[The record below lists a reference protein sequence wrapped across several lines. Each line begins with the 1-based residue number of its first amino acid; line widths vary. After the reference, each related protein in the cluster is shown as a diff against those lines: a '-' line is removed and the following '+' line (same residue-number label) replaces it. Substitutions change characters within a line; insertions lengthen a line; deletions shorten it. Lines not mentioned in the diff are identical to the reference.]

1 MSATATPPPAAK
13 PATPSAMDILNDL
26 TRDVKAITTRLNTPA
41 SGAGVE
47 GMLTAQQ
54 APHYAKAVGVK
65 PFSFGRFCKAT
76 QFDREEIA
84 PHEIGLLNQ
93 YKKAL
98 QDTGCGL
105 NEGGG
110 NTLVGHWLPVNFT
123 DYGGRLTST
132 SAAEAIFREVKSVFT
147 ASRPGYDPE
156 EAQWLVKNGYA
167 RTQFGD
173 ADRVVKAQSA
183 FDDALGG
190 TLVAPPVQG
199 PPIPIVRPQAACLAA
214 GAQALTL
221 PPNGRFVRPR
231 ITGVPSV
238 KAVGE
243 SQTTPTSNLTTGQMV
258 LQAKKIAGAVTMTEE
273 ATAYTSGTMDAIAQA
288 ELGRSLGLKLD
299 YFAFYGE
306 GGTQF
311 PDGLTSSVY
320 SGTGGVINIA
330 NFTFPGGGVPRGIG
344 ANGNTLRPE
353 YGDIFPALVAERSF
367 NIDAAGGAWVMR
379 PMVYASTAAVRT
391 DAVTPD
397 DGNGVLVDILRRF
410 GEQQSQSVWRG
421 RRVVQ
426 TTNIDDTGTK
436 NAGTGLTDVFFGI
449 WQYMY
454 FASYGAIQFM
464 TGNNGTTF
472 LNGQYL
478 LRGTMY
484 GDIGLEYPGAFLWYP
499 YVAPLSNPW

>member
-1 MSATATPPPAAK
+1 MAATATPPPAAK
-13 PATPSAMDILNDL
+13 PATPSAMDML
-26 TRDVKAITTRLNTPA
+26 TNLATEVKSITARLNQPA

-47 GMLTAQQ
+47 AMLTSQQ
-54 APHYAKAVGVK
+54 APHYAKAVGAK
-65 PFSFGRFCKAT
+65 RFSFARFCRAT
-76 QFDREEIA
+76 QLDSPEIA
-84 PHEIGLLNQ
+84 PHEIQILNQ

-105 NEGGG
+105 EGSGG
-110 NTLVGHWLPVNFT
+110 TALIGHWLPINFT

-132 SAAEAIFREVKSVFT
+132 SAAETAFREVKAVFEV
-147 ASRPGYDPE
+147 SRPGYDPE
-156 EAQWLVKNGYA
+156 EAQWLVRNGYA
-167 RTQFGD
+167 KTQFGD
-173 ADRVVKAQSA
+173 GDRVVKAQSA

-190 TLVAPPVQG
+190 TLVAPPIQG
-199 PPIPIVRPQAACLAA
+199 PPIPIVRPQAAVLAA

-231 ITGVPSV
+231 ITGYPSV

-288 ELGRSLGLKLD
+288 ELGRSLGLQLD
-299 YFAFYGE
+299 AYAFYGP
-306 GGTQF
+306 GGTQM
-311 PDGLTSSVY
+311 PSGLTSTEY
-320 SGTGGVINIA
+320 AGTGGVINIA

-397 DGNGVLVDILRRF
+397 DGNGVLVDLLRRF
-410 GEQQSQSVWRG
+410 SDPMSQSMWRG

-426 TTNIDDTGTK
+426 TTNLDDTGTK
-436 NAGTGLTDVFFGI
+436 NSGTGLTDVFFGI

-478 LRGTMY
+478 LRGNMY

-499 YVAPLSNPW
+499 TVAPLSNPW

>member
-1 MSATATPPPAAK
+1 MEL
-13 PATPSAMDILNDL
+13 LNSL
-26 TRDVKAITTRLNTPA
+26 TTKVDSITSRLNTPA
-41 SGAGVE
+41 GNGVE
-47 GMLTAQQ
+47 GMLNGQQ
-54 APHYAKAVGVK
+54 APYYVKAVSQSK

-84 PHEIGLLNQ
+84 PHEIGILNQ

-132 SAAEAIFREVKSVFT
+132 AAAETAYKEVKAVFQ

-156 EAQWLVKNGYA
+156 EAAWLIKKGYVV
-167 RTQFGD
+167 GD

-243 SQTTPTSNLTTGQMV
+243 SQTTPTSNLATGQMI

-299 YFAFYGE
+299 YFAFYGD
-306 GGTQF
+306 GGPQF
-311 PDGLTSSVY
+311 PSGLTSSEY
-320 SGTGGVINIA
+320 SGTGGVINISTY
-330 NFTFPGGGVPRGIG
+330 TFPGGGVPRGIG

-391 DAVTPD
+391 DAVTPN

-410 GEQQSQSVWRG
+410 GEPPSQSMWRG

-436 NAGTGLTDVFFGI
+436 NTGTGLTDVFFGI

-499 YVAPLSNPW
+499 SVAPLTNPW